1 MIIDFCSLGNQATM
15 HIVVKIAQN
24 VAFEFWHFPPIFILL
39 ILTCLVTLFDLK
51 LKGFQKLATMD
62 NFWRFWLTFV
72 RSKCVARFARN
83 VEWDFFCDFQTPCL
97 GFDIY
102 LWWHVWLWSLR
113 ILHLRNRRSLPCL
126 FDLQLWLSIVRWLIP
141 HETQPNWKKIQKDI
155 LIASNVVVC

>member
-1 MIIDFCSLGNQATM
+1 MNAARNEHRDIW
-15 HIVVKIAQN
+15 AQVCTLFEN
-24 VAFEFWHFPPIFILL
+24 SSKCRIWIFEFWHFPPIFILL
-39 ILTCLVTLFDLK
+39 KVTSLVTLFDRK
-51 LKGFQKLATMD
+51 LQVFTNSPKWTIFSILM
-62 NFWRFWLTFV
+62 NFCPL
-72 RSKCVARFARN
+72 SPL
-83 VEWDFFCDFQTPCL
+83 EWDFFCDFQTPCL

-141 HETQPNWKKIQKDI
+141 HETQPNWKKIQEDI

>member
-1 MIIDFCSLGNQATM
+1 MST
-15 HIVVKIAQN
+15 QN
-24 VAFEFWHFPPIFILL
+24 V
-39 ILTCLVTLFDLK
+39 
-51 LKGFQKLATMD
+51 
-62 NFWRFWLTFV
+62 N
-72 RSKCVARFARN
+72 VARFARN

-141 HETQPNWKKIQKDI
+141 HETQPNWKKNTRRHFDCFYCCCLLKKKPFSSLI
-155 LIASNVVVC
+155 LIQVQRPWRLLGKITKHLHPLKKLHLPTKWT